1 MNVES
6 ENEFIIKKLN
16 KKRNLLKKMTK
27 TQHIFVVSFV
37 LLLCSVSL
45 AACYRSKTKQSNYI
59 PEVMLEQMVDQD
71 WYTPTPCDA
80 SNLRVG
86 QSNPYQTQLDEFQ
99 TKASLSN
106 ESFGLRLGEAVQLKD
121 TFNSLRSKAAQGT
134 LLGYENRVIPQAV
147 NIPEV
152 KNNVVLE
159 CTALRWA
166 AVLSSYTVSEL
177 KANLSLQTS
186 GDSLR
191 KTLNVGEF
199 VAIFDNTQYPSIS
212 HYLSTF
218 MNPQINLRTS
228 EISSYAK
235 KFISST
241 NAYIS
246 IERES
251 FMLWASTTEIGCSF
265 VTAIQREGGNSTDDP
280 SLEVTYFVCHSSGV
294 PDSASPAPKA
304 LSVNQSIFQMA
315 AQGVPITSYQCNEF
329 YAQIPGYG
337 VRADNKLCVKGTPTA
352 IKEGSMKEIQSFES
366 QSEASFQVNQYG
378 PTIGSFYLEN
388 GLQNTETNGQH
399 GSWGSFG
406 VNVENAETDSQ
417 TKPVEQTQMSGSF
430 GGKSEEEKST
440 DTQATDQLL
449 PAVAPQETE
458 TPTTEDDLLTTTSSI
473 DAQTYQSSSTT
484 SGSFGI
490 DFQAPEPGW
499 DESNGGQVP
508 AEPVPASPT
517 SVEPSFIDSNGP
529 RTDSGDLT
537 VPSLVSGI
545 PMAGADVGSYKGGT
559 GSDQGRR

>member
-1 MNVES
+1 M
-6 ENEFIIKKLN
+6 
-16 KKRNLLKKMTK
+16 
-27 TQHIFVVSFV
+27 
-37 LLLCSVSL
+37 
-45 AACYRSKTKQSNYI
+45 
-59 PEVMLEQMVDQD
+59 
-71 WYTPTPCDA
+71 
-80 SNLRVG
+80 
-86 QSNPYQTQLDEFQ
+86 QLFYF
-99 TKASLSN
+99 L
-106 ESFGLRLGEAVQLKD
+106 
-121 TFNSLRSKAAQGT
+121 T
-134 LLGYENRVIPQAV
+134 L
-147 NIPEV
+147 
-152 KNNVVLE
+152 
-159 CTALRWA
+159 W
-166 AVLSSYTVSEL
+166 SYDFL
-177 KANLSLQTS
+177 
-186 GDSLR
+186 
-191 KTLNVGEF
+191 
-199 VAIFDNTQYPSIS
+199 Y
-212 HYLSTF
+212 
-218 MNPQINLRTS
+218 
-228 EISSYAK
+228 
-235 KFISST
+235 
-241 NAYIS
+241 
-246 IERES
+246 
-251 FMLWASTTEIGCSF
+251 
-265 VTAIQREGGNSTDDP
+265 
-280 SLEVTYFVCHSSGV
+280 
-294 PDSASPAPKA
+294 
-304 LSVNQSIFQMA
+304 
-315 AQGVPITSYQCNEF
+315 
-329 YAQIPGYG
+329 
-337 VRADNKLCVKGTPTA
+337 
-352 IKEGSMKEIQSFES
+352 KEGSMKEIQSFES